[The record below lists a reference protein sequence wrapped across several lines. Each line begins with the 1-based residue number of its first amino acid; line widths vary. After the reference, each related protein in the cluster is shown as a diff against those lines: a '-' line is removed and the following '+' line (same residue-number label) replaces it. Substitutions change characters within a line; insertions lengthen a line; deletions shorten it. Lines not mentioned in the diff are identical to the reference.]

1 MIVFY
6 TRSTQ
11 HFAKQLPFQQ
21 GKYYSKQFSDG
32 EWYIKLEQ
40 DVARKDVW
48 VVAATNPPAEQV
60 VELLLL
66 LDALQRARARIK
78 IFFTYFGYAR
88 QDQPEVGEASS
99 AQLMARV
106 FRLFEI
112 QKIMILHPHSNFLHD
127 YLSFQAV
134 VPDDL
139 ICTHADH
146 YDAFAAPDEG
156 AHDLVQNLAYMCKRE
171 TILLRKMRPE
181 QEMVHVLEYNGSV
194 QAKNILIIDD
204 MIATGN
210 TVIEVAKKLKE
221 LGAARVGVWATHGI
235 FSGNAYEAI
244 QKSCIEKVYV
254 TDSVPQK
261 NNSSK
266 IEVVSIAPLIE
277 KIIMQN

>member
-6 TRSTQ
+6 TTSTQ
-11 HFAKQLPFQQ
+11 HFAKQMHFQQ
-21 GKYYSKQFSDG
+21 GRYTSKQFSDG

-40 DVARKDVW
+40 DVAGKVVW
-48 VVAATNPPAEQV
+48 VVAATNPPAEHI

-66 LDALQRARARIK
+66 LDALQRARAHIK
-78 IFFTYFGYAR
+78 ILFTYFGYAR
-88 QDQPEVGEASS
+88 QDQPEKGEASS
-99 AQLMARV
+99 AQLMARM
-106 FRLFEI
+106 FGLFEI
-112 QKIMILHPHSNFLHD
+112 QRIMILHSHSNFLHD
-127 YLSFQAV
+127 YLPFKEV

-139 ICTHADH
+139 ICIHAQG
-146 YDAFAAPDEG
+146 YDALVAPDQG
-156 AHDLVQNLAYMCKRE
+156 AHDLVQRLATLCNKEAIYVS
-171 TILLRKMRPE
+171 KMRPE
-181 QEMVHVLEYNGSV
+181 QEMVTIQEYNGTV
-194 QAKNILIIDD
+194 PAKNILIIDD

-221 LGAARVGVWATHGI
+221 LGASHVSVWATHGI

-266 IEVVSIAPLIE
+266 IEVISIAPLIE